1 MGYPRKTCEKLVMAA
16 DEDGNISFAQIRKV
30 FPNHDSSFFYDLIG
44 DDFVRTFPMGMDTRT
59 LNKYRYET
67 VMLFWETRPNDYVRG
82 YEFKDSDQFRLSVS
96 GLNIRDDCLERMKDR
111 RLAITAAVAGIIA
124 AIASVIA
131 LLR

>member
-1 MGYPRKTCEKLVMAA
+1 MAA

-44 DDFVRTFPMGMDTRT
+44 DDFVRTFPMDMDTRT

-111 RLAITAAVAGIIA
+111 RLAIIAAVAGIIA